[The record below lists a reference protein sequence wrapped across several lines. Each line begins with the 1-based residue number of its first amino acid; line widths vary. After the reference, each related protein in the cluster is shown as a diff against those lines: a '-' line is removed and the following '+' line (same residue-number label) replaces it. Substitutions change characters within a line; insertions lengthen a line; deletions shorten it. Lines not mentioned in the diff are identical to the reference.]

1 MRGTRV
7 HALQTHLAGL
17 RQRRSGHHANLRPQH
32 HQLVNTGGTGVHAHR
47 RHGKQVLYRLRQ
59 LAVTV
64 DKLLAS
70 LRNLLFGI
78 GGSNLTVCLQ
88 AQTLRINVGVRN
100 MRVDGQVNLRLDL
113 ALFLLAAVVCDSLT
127 DQAQVQVK
135 TDTGNMTGL
144 FAAEQV
150 AGTANLQVLHRKL
163 QASAQLV
170 VGRHR
175 LQTLVRNLAEG
186 LIYRVQ
192 EVGVGALAATTHA
205 SSQLV

>member
-1 MRGTRV
+1 M
-7 HALQTHLAGL
+7 
-17 RQRRSGHHANLRPQH
+17 
-32 HQLVNTGGTGVHAHR
+32 NTGSTSVHTHR

-64 DKLLAS
+64 DQFLTS
-70 LRNLLFGI
+70 LRDLLFSI

-113 ALFLLAAVVCDSLT
+113 ALFLLAAVVCDRLA

-135 TDTGNMTGL
+135 TDTGNMAGL
-144 FAAEQV
+144 LAAEQV
-150 AGTANLQVLHRKL
+150 AGTANLQVLHGEL
-163 QASAQLV
+163 QARTQLV
-170 VGRHR
+170 MRCHS

-186 LIYRVQ
+186 LIRRVQ

-205 SSQLV
+205 STQLV

>member
-1 MRGTRV
+1 M
-7 HALQTHLAGL
+7 
-17 RQRRSGHHANLRPQH
+17 
-32 HQLVNTGGTGVHAHR
+32 NTGGTGVHAHR

-78 GGSNLTVCLQ
+78 GGSNLTVRLQ
-88 AQTLRINVGVRN
+88 AQTLRINIGVRN
-100 MRVDGQVNLRLDL
+100 MRVDGQVNLRFDL

-144 FAAEQV
+144 FATEQV

-186 LIYRVQ
+186 LIHRVQ

-205 SSQLV
+205 ATQLV